1 MADISGRRAEIL
13 AVIAEEASI
22 DPAIVEA
29 DTSIADLG
37 IGSLDLIELIF
48 KIEERFGIE
57 IPPQGPLES
66 TDVKV
71 FALLEAIEQLID
83 KTSGTVA
90 ASQPAR

>member
-1 MADISGRRAEIL
+1 MADISGRKAEIL
-13 AVIAEEASI
+13 AVIAEEASV
-22 DPAIVEA
+22 DPAIVDA

-57 IPPQGPLES
+57 IPSQGPLES

-71 FALLEAIEQLID
+71 FALLDAIEQMID
-83 KTSGTVA
+83 AANGKVA
-90 ASQPAR
+90 SAQPAR